1 MIANLLQT
9 SKGAN
14 YTTNFHIYNVQSRD
28 KSESICRQTLQK
40 CWQRC
45 SKKEDELS
53 VSPSLPCAFN
63 LFTLSFG
70 QQELE
75 RRQTD
80 APELEVVTRGKQ
92 PTSDGCASYIST
104 EELVW
109 TKKNVYSFFLL
120 ICNSS
125 KAGNSSGSGK

>member
-1 MIANLLQT
+1 MTEASRLQT
-9 SKGAN
+9 SNGAS
-14 YTTNFHIYNVQSRD
+14 YTYNRQSRD
-28 KSESICRQTLQK
+28 KNESICRQTQQK

-45 SKKEDELS
+45 NKKEDELP

-63 LFTLSFG
+63 WFALSSA

-92 PTSDGCASYIST
+92 PTGDGCASYIST
-104 EELVW
+104 EKLVW

-120 ICNSS
+120 FCNSS
-125 KAGNSSGSGK
+125 KAGNSSGSSSK